1 MIILLYIIIFAIV
14 QGISE
19 FLPISSS
26 AHLIIL
32 RDILKIGNN
41 IINKDIAL
49 TFDISLH
56 LGTLIAIFIMFRKE
70 FFSLIKSA
78 IKIKEKNDNKK
89 LFLNIIVA
97 TIPAALIGILFE
109 DYIDN
114 FIRQKYLII
123 AISLIIMGIIIYFVD
138 ITHKEI
144 KNIYDLTF
152 KDALIIGISQSFALI
167 PGFSRSGTTIA
178 SSRILNIDKESSA
191 KFSFFL
197 SFPIILGAVVLQLLK
212 IDYIILFENLWIFSL
227 GILVSFI
234 TGIICIKA
242 FISYLKNNN
251 FKIFMYY
258 RLILGIAIIL
268 YLLIKYHFFY

>member
-1 MIILLYIIIFAIV
+1 MLYIIIFAIV